1 MANDLTFNQIS
12 TVLQAIYQQATG
24 ETAIAPQNTAE
35 FVTIGQELLMT
46 GYDNLMGAVSQV
58 MARTIFANRPY
69 TRKFKDLEATEMEY
83 GNHVRKLSVIDKD
96 FEDNKQMP
104 LTEGQ
109 SVDDQVIRKPAILQ
123 LNFYGK
129 EAWGDHVTIFRN
141 QINDAFQSPDQL
153 SSFVALYLQNVSD
166 MLEQGR
172 ETLAR
177 STVANLITGT
187 IAAGNPN
194 QVVHLLTEYNAQ
206 SGQSLTATSIYAPD
220 NFAPFMRWCFARI
233 ATVSSMLTERSRI
246 FHQNVTG
253 KEVQR
258 HTPKELQ
265 RAYLYAP
272 TQYNIEAQVLAT
284 TFNEQY
290 LKGVKGELV
299 NFWQNIN
306 TPGQIKATA
315 SYLKPDGTV
324 GTTDP
329 TTTNNIF
336 GVIMDRDA
344 AGYNIYE
351 QTAESSRYNAAGKYQ
366 NTWFSEVRRYWV
378 DPTENAVVLLLD

>member
-12 TVLQAIYQQATG
+12 TVLQAIYEQATG

-35 FVTIGQELLMT
+35 FVSVAQTALLT
-46 GYDNLMGAVSQV
+46 GYDNLIGAVSQV
-58 MARTIFANRPY
+58 LARTIFANRPY
-69 TRKFKDLEATEMEY
+69 TRKFKDLEASDQVY

-96 FEDNKQMP
+96 FEDDKQLP

-109 SVDDQVIRKPAILQ
+109 SVDQQVVSKPEVLQ
-123 LNFYGK
+123 TNFYGQ
-129 EAWGDHVTIFRN
+129 EAFGKHVTIFSDQLN
-141 QINDAFQSPDQL
+141 VAMQSPDEL
-153 SSFVALYLQNVSD
+153 ASFLALYMQNVSD

-187 IAAGNPN
+187 IAAGNAN
-194 QVVHLLTEYNAQ
+194 QVVHLLTEYNTQ
-206 SGQSLTATSIYAPD
+206 SGQTLTATSMYAPE

-233 ATVSSMLTERSRI
+233 ASISSMLTERSRI
-246 FHQNVTG
+246 FHQNITG

-284 TFNEQY
+284 TYNDEY

-299 NFWQNIN
+299 NYWQNIQ
-306 TPGQIKATA
+306 TPDQIQATA
-315 SYLKPDGTV
+315 SYLTPTGTV
-324 GTTDP
+324 ATTEA
-329 TTTNNIF
+329 TTTSKIF
-336 GVIMDRDA
+336 GIIMDRDA
-344 AGYNIYE
+344 AGYNVF
-351 QTAESSRYNAAGKYQ
+351 QQSAETSPYNAAGRYQ
-366 NTWFSEVRRYWV
+366 NTWFHEVRRYWT